1 MGIGEVVETFVKHHL
16 IWVVAVAISIVG
28 VHAWLGEHDARLAAE
43 AKIKVDE
50 SQVQVLQ
57 QSIAQNNQ
65 AIASLQQ
72 QMQQRDAANAQLIA
86 TLVKQRQAAT
96 TPPQQVAVLQSE
108 AKLPEPIT
116 SLPNSPD
123 WKLPAVDVAP
133 LFSQVNSGLQA
144 QAALSTCQGD
154 LTDQKAITAKDDS
167 TIADQTKQIALK
179 QDEIQSLKKKPSFWK
194 RVGST
199 LKASW
204 DWIRNRRRCGASFLI
219 VLLSQTSSDSY
230 LAIRSHLFDEP
241 MQPVQDNLG
250 IPAAPHTKPFIMQH
264 LLPIVLIV

>member
-1 MGIGEVVETFVKHHL
+1 MLQHRRVSIHQKFRISPAWVSFETFLQHHL
-16 IWVVAVAISIVG
+16 PWCIIVVAIAVG
-28 VHAWLGEHDARLAAE
+28 GTTWLHEHDARLAAE

-108 AKLPEPIT
+108 ANLPAPIV
-116 SLPNSPD
+116 SLPNSSD
-123 WKLPAVDVAP
+123 WKLPAVDVEP

-144 QAALSTCQGD
+144 QAALSTCQAD
-154 LTDQKAITAKDDS
+154 LLDTRSIVSKDDS

-199 LKASW
+199 MKA
-204 DWIRNRRRCGASFLI
+204 
-219 VLLSQTSSDSY
+219 V
-230 LAIRSHLFDEP
+230 
-241 MQPVQDNLG
+241 G
-250 IPAAPHTKPFIMQH
+250 IGFGIGVAVAHHF
-264 LLPIVLIV
+264 

>member
-1 MGIGEVVETFVKHHL
+1 MGIIQTFLQHHL
-16 IWVVAVAISIVG
+16 PWVIIVVAIAVG
-28 VHAWLGEHDARLAAE
+28 GTTWLHEHDARLAAE

-133 LFSQVNSGLQA
+133 LFSQVNDGLQA

-179 QDEIQSLKKKPSFWK
+179 QDEINAIKHPKGFWK
-194 RVGST
+194 RFGHD
-199 LKASW
+199 LKLVA
-204 DWIRNRRRCGASFLI
+204 ITAGA
-219 VLLSQTSSDSY
+219 VALL
-230 LAIRSHLFDEP
+230 LH
-241 MQPVQDNLG
+241 
-250 IPAAPHTKPFIMQH
+250 
-264 LLPIVLIV
+264 